1 MYGETILHIS
11 VLYANDKVA
20 MYIGDTYPEL
30 ISCQYTKQPYLGTW
44 PLSLYFHLLTFFC
57 EQARRRSIL
66 RSCRATAASSSTSF
80 PRTAT

>member
-1 MYGETILHIS
+1 MIFSPRADPFCSFFNPLELGVYGETILHIS

-44 PLSLYFHLLTFFC
+44 PPLPCLHC
-57 EQARRRSIL
+57 
-66 RSCRATAASSSTSF
+66 
-80 PRTAT
+80 